1 MSDAEDRTASD
12 DPLRGRGVELT
23 DARAMRAYAHPVR
36 LALIGLLRRH
46 GPLTATQA
54 AARLG
59 ESSGTTS
66 FHLRQLAKYGFC
78 EEAGGGKGREKPWRA
93 TALFT
98 SWNTALDDP
107 ERTEAER
114 ALNTVVLQLYV
125 DQITRWFADRPDDA
139 PEWQRASG
147 FGDISVPLTTAELDK
162 LRRDAEALVR
172 PSLPRVTRGAVPPV
186 PPARARRA
194 RPPRRRPAGQAHPLR
209 VPRPRRAVMRVPPLL
224 RENAGFRRFWCSQT
238 VSLAGDHV
246 SMLALP
252 LVAVLA

>member
-1 MSDAEDRTASD
+1 MTDGEERTASD

-23 DARAMRAYAHPVR
+23 DPRAMRAYAHPVR

-78 EEAGGGKGREKPWRA
+78 EAAAGGRGREKPWQA

-98 SWNTALDDP
+98 SWDTALDDP

-125 DQITRWFADRPDDA
+125 DQITRWLAERPDDP
-139 PEWQRASG
+139 PEWQWAAG
-147 FGDISVPLTTAELDK
+147 FGDVSVPMTPAELEK
-162 LRRDAEALVR
+162 LRGDVEALVR
-172 PSLPRVTRGAVPPV
+172 PYLPRITGDAEAPAGAGGGPPRPLAVPP
-186 PPARARRA
+186 
-194 RPPRRRPAGQAHPLR
+194 PPRRPRGAPPPPA
-209 VPRPRRAVMRVPPLL
+209 
-224 RENAGFRRFWCSQT
+224 
-238 VSLAGDHV
+238 
-246 SMLALP
+246 
-252 LVAVLA
+252 